1 MHFIPSFLFRCMFH
15 INAEVWLLNV
25 LFGQRC
31 ECWMYLYVSV
41 CVVCVCVSVSARGCE
56 CDRWVEQQCTA
67 GLVSSLGWAAHCGGW
82 KSIER
87 RRNVA
92 PVSVCVKSRWRMMME
107 ESDSIPCTAE
117 DGLLSSWRWNR
128 TARDQVQIKQ
138 KIRDLPG
145 LLKHGLNLRK
155 KSVSYQCM
163 MKDVFH
169 HQYTTHIHHHW
180 YYNMHEQP
188 GVMRKCD
195 WCVLSML

>member
-1 MHFIPSFLFRCMFH
+1 MYTSQFQNYDWFCGPGSHL
-15 INAEVWLLNV
+15 AGGGALNV
-25 LFGQRC
+25 FLC
-31 ECWMYLYVSV
+31 EC
-41 CVVCVCVSVSARGCE
+41 VCVCVCV

-67 GLVSSLGWAAHCGGW
+67 GLVSHCGGW
-82 KSIER
+82 RSIER

-92 PVSVCVKSRWRMMME
+92 PLSVCVKSRWRKRRRRMMMME

-155 KSVSYQCM
+155 KSVSYQN
-163 MKDVFH
+163 
-169 HQYTTHIHHHW
+169 YAW
-180 YYNMHEQP
+180 
-188 GVMRKCD
+188 
-195 WCVLSML
+195 